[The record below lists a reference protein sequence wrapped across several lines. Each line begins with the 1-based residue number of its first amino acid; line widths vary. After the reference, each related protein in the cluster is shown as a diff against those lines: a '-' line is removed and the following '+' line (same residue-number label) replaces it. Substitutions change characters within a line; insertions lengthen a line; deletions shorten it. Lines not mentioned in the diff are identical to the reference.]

1 MDTPATHS
9 FGPFRLDPQR
19 RRLERDG
26 VAVPLSPRAF
36 DILQVLVE
44 ERGRVLS
51 RAEIMARVWPG
62 LAVEEHNLSVQM
74 SKLRRALGD
83 TGEEAAVIATL
94 PGRGYR
100 FVAAVDAPAPQPG
113 TAAPA
118 VVPAPTAP
126 LGPSPTLPPTG
137 DVAPG
142 PAPPGDAVPEA
153 APPDPPPPT
162 AAPPVSAPAASP
174 VPPRRTTVQ
183 PSRPRHVRRL
193 AATLAATALAG
204 LAAWLA
210 LRPARP
216 PAPALSIVVMPF
228 RDLSDGAGEAYLA
241 DAIGDDLTTDLAHI
255 PGSTVIARE
264 TADSYKGR
272 AVPAAEIGRALGV
285 RYLVEGSLRAEGG
298 MLHVNAQLIDA
309 RDARHLWAQR
319 FDVDRD
325 ALGTARDAIV
335 GRIATALGVELV
347 AADSAR
353 SREDRPNDPGALDL
367 FLRARSILD
376 RDDSL
381 DGFCAAQSLLERA
394 VALEPASATPLA
406 ELGAT
411 LLRKVR
417 SADDPTEQAD
427 VAEARAMIARALQ
440 ASPRNPR
447 ALAAQAHALLIEG
460 RLPEAIHAAQAALA
474 TDPANLDA
482 LAVTARGAAAQGRL
496 DDAAQAFSTLL
507 RLNPGSVA
515 NRPRLLQLANV
526 RLLQGDTEAAV
537 DLLGR
542 ATAGDPEP
550 APGVDSWG
558 RAERCQPADDRRPRD
573 ARRDGGRPR
582 ALRPLR
588 GAVAAPQHLAHRRP
602 GDARDGDAA
611 GLRADAG
618 RAARGRH
625 AGLRRRARRPPR
637 RRHHA
642 PAAVRQLRAHAPCR
656 ARRGERGHRR
666 AGRTARGRPRAP
678 GARPRRRA
686 PRCRRTRVWED
697 PAAHDDSDDAFLDAA
712 VRDAAPNRQIVVM
725 ADGPYGSAGYDG
737 VLHLVS
743 LGRRG
748 VCWYRGGEEAWA
760 ASGMAAVDH
769 RP

>member
-51 RAEIMARVWPG
+51 RAEIMARVWPD

-558 RAERCQPADDRRPRD
+558 RAEGASLLMIA
-573 ARRDGGRPR
+573 ARAMRGETATAR
-582 ALRPLR
+582 ALFARYEALWPHR
-588 GAVAAPQHLAHRRP
+588 STWRIGALATRAMATLP
-602 GDARDGDAA
+602 GFARMQA
-611 GLRADAG
+611 GLREAGMPAYADEHADHHV
-618 RAARGRH
+618 AATTRPLPSDSFAPTPLVVPGAASVDT
-625 AGLRRRARRPPR
+625 AGLAALLAASP
-637 RRHHA
+637 A
-642 PAAVRQLRAHAPCR
+642 PLVLDLGEGAAVP
-656 ARRGERGHRR
+656 
-666 AGRTARGRPRAP
+666 P
-678 GARPRRRA
+678 GAL
-686 PRCRRTRVWED
+686 WED
-697 PAAHDDSDDAFLDAA
+697 RSVQAGDDAFVDAA
-712 VRDAAPNRQIVVM
+712 VRDAAPDRQIVVLS
-725 ADGPYGSAGYDG
+725 DGPYGSAGYDAA
-737 VLHLVS
+737 LRLVS
-743 LGRRG
+743 LGRRN
-748 VCWYRGGEEAWA
+748 VSWYRGGEESWA
-760 ASGMAAVDH
+760 ASGLAATDR